1 MYLLAQI
8 DQSLL
13 SITGV
18 IATILS
24 VIFGIAAF
32 YNSHTRKKHLKE
44 LERAQKQEHAMH
56 FRPAKSSHPAARP
69 GSSSRSSLPHQSSS
83 LHGTGGRASP
93 PVAKAA
99 PVAKSAPQE
108 EKSSSNHFEHKD
120 FAPTDRDSRP
130 LFRKVKPSSAGNP
143 ELDLERDEKDHY
155 VWE

>member
-56 FRPAKSSHPAARP
+56 FRPAKSSHPGARP
-69 GSSSRSSLPHQSSS
+69 GASSRSSLPHQSSS
-83 LHGTGGRASP
+83 VHGTGRASP

-99 PVAKSAPQE
+99 PVATSAPHV
-108 EKSSSNHFEHKD
+108 EKSSSNHFEKTESGS
-120 FAPTDRDSRP
+120 PSRDSRP
-130 LFRKVKPSSAGNP
+130 LFRKVKPSGTGNP
-143 ELDLERDEKDHY
+143 ELDTERDEKDHY